1 MKKMIQVVVAAAGR
15 VEIAWR
21 AWRVAQRM
29 KRVEKD
35 CRWIEQYARNRGLP
49 RAARKKIFAKMGKL
63 VFGLSVARGVG
74 QPQSPP
80 APAVPVPPAGGFVIP
95 PTTVQPS

>member
-1 MKKMIQVVVAAAGR
+1 MKKLIQIVAAAGR

-21 AWRVAQRM
+21 GWRVARRM

-49 RAARKKIFAKMGKL
+49 RSARKKIFNKMGKL
-63 VFGLSVARGVG
+63 VFGLSVVSGVG

-80 APAVPVPPAGGFVIP
+80 APSTI
-95 PTTVQPS
+95 QPS